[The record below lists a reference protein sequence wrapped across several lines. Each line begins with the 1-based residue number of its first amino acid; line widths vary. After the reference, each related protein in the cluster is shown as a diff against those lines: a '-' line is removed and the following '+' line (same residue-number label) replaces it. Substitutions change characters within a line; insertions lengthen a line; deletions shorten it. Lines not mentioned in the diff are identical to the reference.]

1 MGVILRHLVSM
12 HERRFMLQRRKDF
25 AVGQPV
31 IEDGADV
38 IGVRLCRDKRSK
50 ALLVSA

>member
-1 MGVILRHLVSM
+1 M
-12 HERRFMLQRRKDF
+12 HERRFMLQRHKDF
-25 AVGQPV
+25 AVGVPV

-38 IGVRLCRDKRSK
+38 IGVRLCRHNRSK